1 SEVVELGPSDG
12 QDRVRLLFSVNEG
25 NRVRI
30 HSAMTHGTAYTDT
43 GRLEHDFYLFKTGD
57 WLRNDRLQE
66 TEQQLY
72 DTNAFNSVNIS
83 SEPVG
88 QTTNDIEE
96 RDVTVNLL
104 EAKRRDLLFGFGY
117 QANVNTKTIPGLSF
131 LHGARGLTQLT
142 YYNLFG
148 KLYTGSTQI
157 RVAENEVF
165 GQLSLQNPR
174 PVGTRFPTPF
184 SLFARRLGERD
195 FRSDRYTAS
204 LQAERRV
211 T

>member
-1 SEVVELGPSDG
+1 LHTRPGAPLVAPVVAGDTQRLLPAYTTRGYASAEVVSEVVELGPSDG

-30 HSAMTHGTAYTDT
+30 HSVMTHGTAYTDT

-104 EAKRRDLLFGFGY
+104 
-117 QANVNTKTIPGLSF
+117 
-131 LHGARGLTQLT
+131 
-142 YYNLFG
+142 
-148 KLYTGSTQI
+148 
-157 RVAENEVF
+157 
-165 GQLSLQNPR
+165 
-174 PVGTRFPTPF
+174 
-184 SLFARRLGERD
+184 
-195 FRSDRYTAS
+195 
-204 LQAERRV
+204 
-211 T
+211 